1 MPLVSAG
8 QFVSL
13 VEILGALG
21 EPELRNLHGNFGKSC
36 PGAHVLAVRNAHLLR
51 VRVPLF
57 YRGVQAASHASWSAS
72 HP

>member
-1 MPLVSAG
+1 MSAG

-13 VEILGALG
+13 VEVLGALG
-21 EPELRNLHGNFGKSC
+21 EPELRNLHGKSC
-36 PGAHVLAVRNAHLLR
+36 PGAHVLAVQNAHLLR